1 MGKSTHFIGQPMY
14 NQALKLLDKSKILRI
29 SREKGGERYTKRFN
43 GWGSVNRTVSSYF
56 LPYSPQQETMHGFL
70 LSFFLLA
77 KLHDFISITKFDG
90 QLL

>member
-43 GWGSVNRTVSSYF
+43 GWTHLV
-56 LPYSPQQETMHGFL
+56 
-70 LSFFLLA
+70 
-77 KLHDFISITKFDG
+77 
-90 QLL
+90 

>member
-1 MGKSTHFIGQPMY
+1 MKFSHLNTKQPT
-14 NQALKLLDKSKILRI
+14 IV
-29 SREKGGERYTKRFN
+29 
-43 GWGSVNRTVSSYF
+43 GSVNRTVSSYF